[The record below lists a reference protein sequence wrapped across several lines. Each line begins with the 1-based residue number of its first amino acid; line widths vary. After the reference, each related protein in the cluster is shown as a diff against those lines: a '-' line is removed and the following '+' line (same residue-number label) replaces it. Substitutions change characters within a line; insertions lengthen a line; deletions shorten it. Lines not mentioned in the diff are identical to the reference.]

1 MAEKLFLGAKLRKL
15 REARGWTLEA
25 CAERLGLSPSYLS
38 QIETN
43 QRPATARVLI
53 ALTRAF
59 HVDASLFD
67 LEGDARLIADL
78 REATTDIAGPMMGE
92 AEPPTAAELKQAV
105 ANTPRLARQFLALH
119 QTFRRLDERVK
130 ALDDTLGRDEHG
142 ASVALLPYE
151 EVRDF
156 FHYRDNYIDTLD
168 TAAEALA
175 ATLVQDGQ
183 IERALESALS
193 EAHGVR
199 VAYVA
204 GQEALR
210 RYDPASRV
218 LTLDAWQPG
227 ATRSFQ
233 LAHQLALLSF
243 RDRIEAELDQ
253 AAFRTDA
260 ARDVARVG
268 LANYAAGA
276 LLLPYRAFLEAA
288 REEKHDIDRL
298 RTRFQVSFEQV
309 CHRLST
315 LQRPGW
321 RGVPFYFARVDMAG
335 NITKR
340 HSATRFQFARF
351 GGACPLWNVHEAFAA
366 PDRIG
371 VQLAEMPDGS
381 RYISIAR
388 SVSKPSGSYL
398 ANDRRYAL
406 SLGCEVE
413 HAGALVYAAGL
424 DLNGPAARIGVSC
437 RICERTDCT
446 QRAFPPL
453 DRALHVPENERG
465 VVPYVLDGPRPDR
478 Y

>member
-38 QIETN
+38 QLETN

-78 REATTDIAGPMMGE
+78 REATTDIAGPVSGG
-92 AEPPTAAELKQAV
+92 AEPPSAAELKQAV

-130 ALDDTLGRDEHG
+130 ALDDTLGRDERG
-142 ASVALLPYE
+142 AAAALLPYE

-156 FHYRDNYIDTLD
+156 FHYRDNYIDGLD

-175 ATLVQDGQ
+175 DTLPPDGQ
-183 IERALESALS
+183 LERRLEAALAQI
-193 EAHGVR
+193 HGVR
-199 VAYVA
+199 VVNVA
-204 GQEALR
+204 GQTALR
-210 RYDPASRV
+210 RYDPVSRV
-218 LTLDAWQPG
+218 LSLDAWQPG
-227 ATRSFQ
+227 ATRAFQ
-233 LAHQLALLSF
+233 MAHQLALLSF
-243 RDRIEAELDQ
+243 RDLIEAELDR
-253 AAFRTDA
+253 AAFRTQA

-288 REEKHDIDRL
+288 RTERHDIDRL

-321 RGVPFYFARVDMAG
+321 RGVPFYFARVDRAG

-351 GGACPLWNVHEAFAA
+351 GGACPLWNVHEAFGA
-366 PDRIG
+366 PDRIL
-371 VQLAEMPDGS
+371 VNLSEMPDGS
-381 RYISIAR
+381 RYICIAK
-388 SVSKPSGSYL
+388 SVSKPGGSYL
-398 ANDRRYAL
+398 EPDRRYAL
-406 SLGCEVE
+406 GLGCEIE
-413 HAGALVYAAGL
+413 HADQLVYAAGL
-424 DLNGPAARIGVSC
+424 DLNGPPTRMGVSC
-437 RICERTDCT
+437 RICERTDCA
-446 QRAFPPL
+446 QRAFPPI
-453 DRALHVPENERG
+453 DRTLRVPDNERG
-465 VVPYVLDGPRPDR
+465 VIPYTLS
-478 Y
+478 

>member
-38 QIETN
+38 QLETN

-67 LEGDARLIADL
+67 LEGDARLLADL
-78 REATTDIAGPMMGE
+78 REATTDIAGQ

-105 ANTPRLARQFLALH
+105 VNAPKLARQFLALH
-119 QTFRRLDERVK
+119 QAFRQLDERVK
-130 ALDDTLGRDEHG
+130 ALDDTLGRDELG

-156 FHYRDNYIDTLD
+156 FHYRDNYIDALD

-175 ATLVQDGQ
+175 AGLPNEGQ
-183 IERALESALS
+183 IERVLETALS
-193 EAHGVR
+193 ERHGVR
-199 VAYVA
+199 VVSVA

-210 RYDPASRV
+210 RYDPISRI
-218 LTLDAWQPG
+218 LTLDAWRPG

-233 LAHQLALLSF
+233 LAHQLALLDF
-243 RDRIEAELDQ
+243 RDLIEVELDR
-253 AAFRTDA
+253 AAFRTEA

-351 GGACPLWNVHEAFAA
+351 GGACPLWNVHEAFAT

-398 ANDRRYAL
+398 AEDRRYAL

-413 HAGALVYAAGL
+413 HAGSLVYAAGL
-424 DLNGPAARIGVSC
+424 DLNGPATRIGVSC

-453 DRALHVPENERG
+453 GRPLRVPENERG
-465 VVPYVLDGPRPDR
+465 VVPYVLDGPGPDR

>member
-1 MAEKLFLGAKLRKL
+1 M
-15 REARGWTLEA
+15 
-25 CAERLGLSPSYLS
+25 
-38 QIETN
+38 
-43 QRPATARVLI
+43 
-53 ALTRAF
+53 
-59 HVDASLFD
+59 
-67 LEGDARLIADL
+67 
-78 REATTDIAGPMMGE
+78 
-92 AEPPTAAELKQAV
+92 
-105 ANTPRLARQFLALH
+105 
-119 QTFRRLDERVK
+119 
-130 ALDDTLGRDEHG
+130 
-142 ASVALLPYE
+142 
-151 EVRDF
+151 RDF

-168 TAAEALA
+168 TAAETLA

-193 EAHGVR
+193 QAHGVR

-243 RDRIEAELDQ
+243 RDLIEAELDQ

-398 ANDRRYAL
+398 AEDRRYAL
-406 SLGCEVE
+406 SLGCEIE
-413 HAGALVYAAGL
+413 HAGSLVYAAGL
-424 DLNGPAARIGVSC
+424 DLNGPATRIGVSC

-453 DRALHVPENERG
+453 DRTLHVSENERG
-465 VVPYVLDGPRPDR
+465 VVPYRLEGQEPDR
-478 Y
+478 

>member
-78 REATTDIAGPMMGE
+78 REATTDIAGQ

-105 ANTPRLARQFLALH
+105 ANTPRLAHQFLALH

-175 ATLVQDGQ
+175 TTLVQDGQ

-193 EAHGVR
+193 QAHGVR

-227 ATRSFQ
+227 ATRSWQ
-233 LAHQLALLSF
+233 LAPHQA
-243 RDRIEAELDQ
+243 
-253 AAFRTDA
+253 
-260 ARDVARVG
+260 
-268 LANYAAGA
+268 
-276 LLLPYRAFLEAA
+276 
-288 REEKHDIDRL
+288 
-298 RTRFQVSFEQV
+298 
-309 CHRLST
+309 
-315 LQRPGW
+315 
-321 RGVPFYFARVDMAG
+321 
-335 NITKR
+335 
-340 HSATRFQFARF
+340 
-351 GGACPLWNVHEAFAA
+351 
-366 PDRIG
+366 
-371 VQLAEMPDGS
+371 
-381 RYISIAR
+381 
-388 SVSKPSGSYL
+388 
-398 ANDRRYAL
+398 
-406 SLGCEVE
+406 
-413 HAGALVYAAGL
+413 
-424 DLNGPAARIGVSC
+424 
-437 RICERTDCT
+437 
-446 QRAFPPL
+446 
-453 DRALHVPENERG
+453 
-465 VVPYVLDGPRPDR
+465 
-478 Y
+478 

>member
-1 MAEKLFLGAKLRKL
+1 M
-15 REARGWTLEA
+15 
-25 CAERLGLSPSYLS
+25 
-38 QIETN
+38 
-43 QRPATARVLI
+43 
-53 ALTRAF
+53 
-59 HVDASLFD
+59 
-67 LEGDARLIADL
+67 
-78 REATTDIAGPMMGE
+78 
-92 AEPPTAAELKQAV
+92 

-156 FHYRDNYIDTLD
+156 FHYRDNYIDALD
-168 TAAEALA
+168 TAAEGLSASVA
-175 ATLVQDGQ
+175 RDGQ
-183 IERALESALS
+183 IERALETVLANL
-193 EAHGVR
+193 HGVR
-199 VAYVA
+199 VVDVA
-204 GQEALR
+204 GQAALR

-243 RDRIEAELDQ
+243 RDLIETELDQ
-253 AAFRTDA
+253 AAFRTDT

-288 REEKHDIDRL
+288 RQEKHDIDRL

-351 GGACPLWNVHEAFAA
+351 G
-366 PDRIG
+366 
-371 VQLAEMPDGS
+371 
-381 RYISIAR
+381 
-388 SVSKPSGSYL
+388 
-398 ANDRRYAL
+398 L
-406 SLGCEVE
+406 SLI
-413 HAGALVYAAGL
+413 H
-424 DLNGPAARIGVSC
+424 I
-437 RICERTDCT
+437 
-446 QRAFPPL
+446 
-453 DRALHVPENERG
+453 
-465 VVPYVLDGPRPDR
+465 
-478 Y
+478 

>member
-38 QIETN
+38 QLETN

-67 LEGDARLIADL
+67 LEGDARLLADL
-78 REATTDIAGPMMGE
+78 REATTDIAGQ

-105 ANTPRLARQFLALH
+105 MNAPKLARQFLALH

-130 ALDDTLGRDEHG
+130 ALDDRLGRDEQR
-142 ASVALLPYE
+142 AVATLPYE

-156 FHYRDNYIDTLD
+156 FHYRDNYIDGLD

-175 ATLVQDGQ
+175 AALPEEGRV
-183 IERALESALS
+183 ERSLEAALGD
-193 EAHGVR
+193 AHGVR
-199 VAYVA
+199 VVTVG

-210 RYDPASRV
+210 RYDPLNRV

-227 ATRSFQ
+227 ATRAFQ
-233 LAHQLALLSF
+233 MAHQLALLSF
-243 RDRIEAELDQ
+243 REQIEAELDQ
-253 AAFRTDA
+253 AAFRTEA

-276 LLLPYRAFLEAA
+276 TLLPYRAFLEAA
-288 REEKHDIDRL
+288 RAERHDIDRL

-309 CHRLST
+309 CHRLSN

-381 RYISIAR
+381 RYVSIAR

-413 HAGALVYAAGL
+413 HASALVYAAGL
-424 DLNGPAARIGVSC
+424 DLNGPATRIGVSC

-446 QRAFPPL
+446 QRAFPPI

-465 VVPYVLDGPRPDR
+465 IVPYTLDQPRVER
-478 Y
+478 L